1 MTRRIQDVTAKPPD
15 AHEREAIGMGERAI
29 GRVTH
34 YFGRLGVAAAS
45 LTETLRVGDRIH
57 VVGHTTDETMNVDR
71 MQIDHHDVQ
80 VAGPGDDVAVHVRV
94 KVREH
99 DEVRKAD

>member
-1 MTRRIQDVTAKPPD
+1 
-15 AHEREAIGMGERAI
+15 MGERTI

-34 YFGRLGVAAAS
+34 YFGRLGAAAVS
-45 LTETLRVGDRIH
+45 LTETLRVEDRIH
-57 VVGHTTDETMNVDR
+57 VVGHTTDEMMTVDR
-71 MQIDHHDVQ
+71 MQIDHRDVQ
-80 VAGPGDDVAVHVRV
+80 VANPGDDVAVHVTA